1 MFHHKKRM
9 KHISDFLVSVSILVE
24 EIFDKSTLIKLSAE
38 GAYVKGETVS
48 TEVST
53 PSLYLF

>member
-1 MFHHKKRM
+1 M